1 MCQRVEITQRAPTI
15 LGKALPSVVLVPLLI
30 FGTPATP
37 AVPQATSEGLAC
49 RVQRLANENPV
60 VVVVARD
67 HRQRS
72 GHLHGIK
79 VAFLLFAH
87 LFSRRFLI
95 RRLCGDRKRYGIR
108 IEIAI
113 RIIAHKAEGM
123 QKFDLLVFADV
134 EIGKGSFQDTQHDV
148 PGMFVGVGI
157 GNTLGGDADF
167 DAVATREMKANTV
180 AELSSSR
187 FLNLARSGT

>member
-1 MCQRVEITQRAPTI
+1 
-15 LGKALPSVVLVPLLI
+15 
-30 FGTPATP
+30 
-37 AVPQATSEGLAC
+37 
-49 RVQRLANENPV
+49 
-60 VVVVARD
+60 
-67 HRQRS
+67 
-72 GHLHGIK
+72 
-79 VAFLLFAH
+79 
-87 LFSRRFLI
+87 
-95 RRLCGDRKRYGIR
+95 
-108 IEIAI
+108 
-113 RIIAHKAEGM
+113 M

-134 EIGKGSFQDTQHDV
+134 EIGKALFRTRHDV